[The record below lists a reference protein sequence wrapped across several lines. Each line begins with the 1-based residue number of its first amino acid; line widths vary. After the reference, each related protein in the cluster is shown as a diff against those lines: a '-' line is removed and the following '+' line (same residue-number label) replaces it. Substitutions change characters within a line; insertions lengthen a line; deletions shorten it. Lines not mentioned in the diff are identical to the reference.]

1 MTVSTTDSVIEYEGN
16 GVTTAFPVPFKFP
29 SNDDLVVTRVYND
42 VSTVLVL
49 GTDYSVVGAG
59 ASAGGAVITS
69 VAPSVGSKL
78 SIERQLEPVQETDLR
93 NQGRYFAETHENV
106 FDYLTML
113 IQQSFSWISRA
124 LRRPIGKEY
133 FDAENRRIA
142 NVESPS
148 ENNDAANKLWTEQ
161 YVASVINTGT
171 GPVNLASNVLY
182 TDPAGTLKTVQD
194 MSGSSGAGMIGY
206 NPSVSYFNGTVGS
219 ELKSLKSL
227 KVVVVTDYGATGN
240 GTTDDTA
247 AIQAAIAAAGPYSDV
262 VFPSGTYLITST
274 LTSLT
279 GQRWLGRGGQRG
291 TTLKKGA
298 NIDMVVVGTLS
309 TILDI
314 NLEGVGAT
322 YTGKGFV
329 ISSGFSQNLV
339 RCRAVNMGGEPLYF
353 ANNAGGGANVT
364 AFEGYPVDTDTYAG
378 CAIAGDTSPHPR
390 FFRGMWLSGANFA
403 LGPGA
408 GNGGSMTEFYIRDLR
423 FDATSTLFHI
433 SNGRCA
439 TLGATT
445 TLKGF
450 DHSIDGVA
458 FAGPVA
464 LDSAQGINLGPSCS
478 VPSLTENATNSQ
490 YNSVYVQRRTYT
502 PTWTQTSATPAI
514 GNGTLTGNHVR
525 AGHMC
530 HVQIELVAGSTTT
543 FGDAASGYRFSLPFP
558 GHLSFN
564 QRGFPVRIYDTSAGA
579 DFTGWASIGAG
590 QDYITIS
597 VGAQQVRSTS
607 PMTWANGDT
616 LQCSFSYMVR

>member
-1 MTVSTTDSVIEYEGN
+1 PLGSKDPRDLYDNAENFDAAMNDRVNTTWNDRFGVSRKTWF
-16 GVTTAFPVPFKFP
+16 GVEQQVNDFLIGTAFEPVPLIYVDG
-29 SNDDLVVTRVYND
+29 SELVVPSPSKLIQRDGN
-42 VSTVLVL
+42 L
-49 GTDYSVVGAG
+49 YSVRLPANFPV
-59 ASAGGAVITS
+59 T
-69 VAPSVGSKL
+69 L
-78 SIERQLEPVQETDLR
+78 SGNWAADELL
-93 NQGRYFAETHENV
+93 
-106 FDYLTML
+106 LTVRSD
-113 IQQSFSWISRA
+113 QA
-124 LRRPIGKEY
+124 LRQQLRAPG
-133 FDAENRRIA
+133 
-142 NVESPS
+142 
-148 ENNDAANKLWTEQ
+148 
-161 YVASVINTGT
+161 
-171 GPVNLASNVLY
+171 
-182 TDPAGTLKTVQD
+182 
-194 MSGSSGAGMIGY
+194 GAGMMGYDPAETYPSDTIGY
-206 NPSVSYFNGTVGS
+206 EVKTLSA
-219 ELKSLKSL
+219 L
-227 KVVVVTDYGATGN
+227 KVVVVTNYGATGS

-247 AIQAAIAAAGPYSDV
+247 AIQAAITAAGQNADV
-262 VFPSGTYLITST
+262 LFPSGTYLITST

-291 TTLKKGA
+291 TTIKKGA

-364 AFEGYPVDTDTYAG
+364 AFEGYPVDTATYAG

-408 GNGGSMTEFYIRDLR
+408 GNGGSMTQFYIRDLR

-464 LDSAQGINLGPSCS
+464 LDSAQGINIGPSCS
-478 VPSLTENATNSQ
+478 VPTFTENPANCQ
-490 YNSVYVQRRTYT
+490 YNSVHVQRRTYT
-502 PTWTQTSATPAI
+502 PTWTQTSATPSI
-514 GNGTLTGNHVR
+514 GNGTLTGNYTRHGYQCAVE
-525 AGHMC
+525 
-530 HVQIELVAGSTTT
+530 IELVAGSTTN
-543 FGDAASGYRFSLPFP
+543 FGDGTTAYRFSLPFP

-564 QRGFPVRIYDTSAGA
+564 QKRFPVRIYDSSAGT

-590 QDYITIS
+590 QDYITIA
-597 VGAQQVRSTS
+597 VGAQQVRATS

-616 LQCSFSYMVR
+616 LECYFSYMTR

>member
-1 MTVSTTDSVIEYEGN
+1 MTTYATGNPLGSKDPRDLYDNAENFDAAMNDRVNVAWSDRFGVSRKTWF
-16 GVTTAFPVPFKFP
+16 GVEQQVNDFLANSGFEPVPLEYVDGTP
-29 SNDDLVVTRVYND
+29 LTVDRPTQLIERDGDL
-42 VSTVLVL
+42 
-49 GTDYSVVGAG
+49 YSVKLP
-59 ASAGGAVITS
+59 AS
-69 VAPSVGSKL
+69 
-78 SIERQLEPVQETDLR
+78 
-93 NQGRYFAETHENV
+93 F
-106 FDYLTML
+106 
-113 IQQSFSWISRA
+113 
-124 LRRPIGKEY
+124 
-133 FDAENRRIA
+133 
-142 NVESPS
+142 
-148 ENNDAANKLWTEQ
+148 
-161 YVASVINTGT
+161 
-171 GPVNLASNVLY
+171 PVNLTGNWATDQNLLVAQVDRSLRPQLRDAGGSGMVGFNASESY
-182 TDPAGTLKTVQD
+182 
-194 MSGSSGAGMIGY
+194 
-206 NPSVSYFNGTVGS
+206 PSDTVGY
-219 ELKSLKSL
+219 EVKTLGAL
-227 KVVVVTDYGATGN
+227 KVVVVTNYGATGN

-247 AIQAAIAAAGPYSDV
+247 AIQAAIAAAGTYSDV

-291 TTLKKGA
+291 TTIKKGA

-322 YTGKGFV
+322 YTGKGFRIV
-329 ISSGFSQNLV
+329 SGFSQTIT

-353 ANNAGGGANVT
+353 DSNAGGGANVT
-364 AFEGYPVDTDTYAG
+364 VFEGYPVDTDAYAG
-378 CAIAGDTSPHPR
+378 CAIAGDTAPHPR

-408 GNGGSMTEFYIRDLR
+408 GNGGSMSEFYIRDLR
-423 FDATSTLFHI
+423 FDSTSTLFHI

-439 TLGATT
+439 TQGATT
-445 TLKGF
+445 TLKGY

-514 GNGTLTGNHVR
+514 GDGTLTGNYIRH
-525 AGHMC
+525 GHQCM
-530 HVQIELVAGSTTT
+530 VEIELVAGSTTS
-543 FGDAASGYRFSLPFP
+543 FGDSTSAYRFSLPFP

-564 QRGFPVRIYDTSAGA
+564 QKRFPVRIYDSSAGA

-590 QDYITIS
+590 QDYITIA
-597 VGAQQVRSTS
+597 VGAQQVRATS
-607 PMTWANGDT
+607 PMTWAKGDT
-616 LQCSFSYMVR
+616 LECSFSYMTR

>member
-1 MTVSTTDSVIEYEGN
+1 MTTYATGNPLGSKDPRDLCDNAENFDTAMNDRENLAWSDRFGVSRKTWFGLEQQVADYLAAQGYEPVPLEYVDGSPLTVDRPTQLIERDDNLYSVKLP
-16 GVTTAFPVPFKFP
+16 ASFPVELTGNWATDQNLLVAQVDRSLRQQLRDSGGSGMVGFNASESYP
-29 SNDDLVVTRVYND
+29 SDT
-42 VSTVLVL
+42 
-49 GTDYSVVGAG
+49 
-59 ASAGGAVITS
+59 
-69 VAPSVGSKL
+69 
-78 SIERQLEPVQETDLR
+78 
-93 NQGRYFAETHENV
+93 
-106 FDYLTML
+106 
-113 IQQSFSWISRA
+113 
-124 LRRPIGKEY
+124 
-133 FDAENRRIA
+133 
-142 NVESPS
+142 
-148 ENNDAANKLWTEQ
+148 
-161 YVASVINTGT
+161 
-171 GPVNLASNVLY
+171 
-182 TDPAGTLKTVQD
+182 
-194 MSGSSGAGMIGY
+194 IGY
-206 NPSVSYFNGTVGS
+206 EVNT
-219 ELKSLKSL
+219 LRAL
-227 KVVVVTDYGATGN
+227 KVVVVTNYGATGN

-247 AIQAAIAAAGPYSDV
+247 AIQAAITAAGQNADV

-322 YTGKGFV
+322 YTGKGFRIV
-329 ISSGFSQNLV
+329 SGFSQTIT

-353 ANNAGGGANVT
+353 DSNAGGGANVT
-364 AFEGYPVDTDTYAG
+364 VFEGYPVDTDAYAG
-378 CAIAGDTSPHPR
+378 CAIAGDTAPHPR

-514 GNGTLTGNHVR
+514 GNGTLTGNYVR

-597 VGAQQVRSTS
+597 VGAQQVRATS

-616 LQCSFSYMVR
+616 LQCSFSYMTR

>member
-1 MTVSTTDSVIEYEGN
+1 MTVPTNTSVVEYEGN

-247 AIQAAIAAAGPYSDV
+247 AIQSAIAAAGTYSDV

-322 YTGKGFV
+322 YTGKGFRIV
-329 ISSGFSQNLV
+329 SGFSQTIT

-353 ANNAGGGANVT
+353 DSNAGGGANVT
-364 AFEGYPVDTDTYAG
+364 VFEGYPVDTDAYAG
-378 CAIAGDTSPHPR
+378 CAIAGDTAPHPR

-514 GNGTLTGNHVR
+514 GNGTLTGNYVR

-564 QRGFPVRIYDTSAGA
+564 QRGFPVQIYDTSAGA

-597 VGAQQVRSTS
+597 AGAQQVRATS

-616 LQCSFSYMVR
+616 LRCSFSYMTR

>member
-1 MTVSTTDSVIEYEGN
+1 MTTYATGNPLGSKDPRDLYDNAENFDAAMNDRVNVAWSDRFGVSRKTWF
-16 GVTTAFPVPFKFP
+16 GVEQQVNDFLIGTAFEPVP
-29 SNDDLVVTRVYND
+29 
-42 VSTVLVL
+42 
-49 GTDYSVVGAG
+49 
-59 ASAGGAVITS
+59 
-69 VAPSVGSKL
+69 
-78 SIERQLEPVQETDLR
+78 
-93 NQGRYFAETHENV
+93 
-106 FDYLTML
+106 L
-113 IQQSFSWISRA
+113 I
-124 LRRPIGKEY
+124 
-133 FDAENRRIA
+133 
-142 NVESPS
+142 
-148 ENNDAANKLWTEQ
+148 
-161 YVASVINTGT
+161 YV
-171 GPVNLASNVLY
+171 
-182 TDPAGTLKTVQD
+182 D
-194 MSGSSGAGMIGY
+194 
-206 NPSVSYFNGTVGS
+206 GS
-219 ELKSLKSL
+219 ELVVPSPSKLIQRDGNLYSVRLPANFPVTLSGNWAADELLLTVRSDQALRQQLRDAGGSGMVGFNASESYPSDTVGYEVKTLGAL
-227 KVVVVTDYGATGN
+227 KVVVVTNYGATGN

-247 AIQAAIAAAGPYSDV
+247 AIQAAITAAGQNADV

-291 TTLKKGA
+291 TTIKKGA

-408 GNGGSMTEFYIRDLR
+408 GNGGSMTQFYIRDLR

-478 VPSLTENATNSQ
+478 VPTFTEN
-490 YNSVYVQRRTYT
+490 
-502 PTWTQTSATPAI
+502 P
-514 GNGTLTGNHVR
+514 
-525 AGHMC
+525 
-530 HVQIELVAGSTTT
+530 
-543 FGDAASGYRFSLPFP
+543 
-558 GHLSFN
+558 
-564 QRGFPVRIYDTSAGA
+564 
-579 DFTGWASIGAG
+579 
-590 QDYITIS
+590 
-597 VGAQQVRSTS
+597 
-607 PMTWANGDT
+607 
-616 LQCSFSYMVR
+616 

>member
-69 VAPSVGSKL
+69 VAPPTGSTL

-227 KVVVVTDYGATGN
+227 KVVVVTEYGATGN

-247 AIQAAIAAAGPYSDV
+247 AIQSAIAAAGTYSDV

-291 TTLKKGA
+291 TTIKKGA

-458 FAGPVA
+458 FSGPVA

-514 GNGTLTGNHVR
+514 GNGTLTGNYVR

-616 LQCSFSYMVR
+616 LQCSFSYMTR

>member
-1 MTVSTTDSVIEYEGN
+1 MTTYATGNPLGSKDPRDLYDNAENFDTAMNDRENLAWSDRFGVSRKTWFGLEQQVADFLAAQGYEPVPLEYVDGTPLTVDRPTQLIERDGNLYSVKLP
-16 GVTTAFPVPFKFP
+16 ASFPVELTG
-29 SNDDLVVTRVYND
+29 NWATDQNLLVAQVDRSLRQQLRD
-42 VSTVLVL
+42 
-49 GTDYSVVGAG
+49 
-59 ASAGGAVITS
+59 AGGSGMVGFNAS
-69 VAPSVGSKL
+69 ESYPS
-78 SIERQLEPVQETDLR
+78 D
-93 NQGRYFAETHENV
+93 
-106 FDYLTML
+106 
-113 IQQSFSWISRA
+113 
-124 LRRPIGKEY
+124 
-133 FDAENRRIA
+133 
-142 NVESPS
+142 
-148 ENNDAANKLWTEQ
+148 
-161 YVASVINTGT
+161 
-171 GPVNLASNVLY
+171 
-182 TDPAGTLKTVQD
+182 
-194 MSGSSGAGMIGY
+194 
-206 NPSVSYFNGTVGS
+206 TVGY
-219 ELKSLKSL
+219 EVKTLGAL
-227 KVVVVTDYGATGN
+227 KVVVVTNYGATGN

-291 TTLKKGA
+291 TTIKKGA

-322 YTGKGFV
+322 YTGKGFRIV
-329 ISSGFSQNLV
+329 SGFSQTIT
-339 RCRAVNMGGEPLYF
+339 RCRAVNMGGNPMWF
-353 ANNAGGGANVT
+353 DVDAGGGANVT
-364 AFEGYPVDTDTYAG
+364 CFEGYPVDPGAYAG
-378 CAIAGDTSPHPR
+378 IQIAGDTGAHPR
-390 FFRGMWLSGANFA
+390 FFRGIWLSGANFA
-403 LGPGA
+403 LGPGG
-408 GNGGSMTEFYIRDLR
+408 GNGGSLSEFYIRTFV
-423 FDATSTLFHI
+423 FDPTSTLFHI

-514 GNGTLTGNHVR
+514 GNGTLTGNYVR

-597 VGAQQVRSTS
+597 VGAQQVRATS

-616 LQCSFSYMVR
+616 LQCSFSYMTR

>member
-1 MTVSTTDSVIEYEGN
+1 
-16 GVTTAFPVPFKFP
+16 
-29 SNDDLVVTRVYND
+29 
-42 VSTVLVL
+42 
-49 GTDYSVVGAG
+49 
-59 ASAGGAVITS
+59 
-69 VAPSVGSKL
+69 
-78 SIERQLEPVQETDLR
+78 
-93 NQGRYFAETHENV
+93 
-106 FDYLTML
+106 ML

-247 AIQAAIAAAGPYSDV
+247 AIQSAIAAAGTYSDV

-322 YTGKGFV
+322 YTGKGFRIV
-329 ISSGFSQNLV
+329 SGFSQTIT

-353 ANNAGGGANVT
+353 DSNAGGGANVT
-364 AFEGYPVDTDTYAG
+364 VFEGYPVDTDAYAG
-378 CAIAGDTSPHPR
+378 CAIAGDTAPHPR

-514 GNGTLTGNHVR
+514 GNGTLTGNYVR

-564 QRGFPVRIYDTSAGA
+564 QRGFPVQIYDTSAGA

-597 VGAQQVRSTS
+597 AGAQQVRATS

-616 LQCSFSYMVR
+616 LRCSFSYMTR

>member
-194 MSGSSGAGMIGY
+194 MSDSSGAGMMGY
-206 NPSVSYFNGTVGS
+206 DPSVSYFNGTVGS

-247 AIQAAIAAAGPYSDV
+247 AIQAAITAAGQNADV

-291 TTLKKGA
+291 TTIKKGA

-314 NLEGVGAT
+314 SLEGVGAT

-408 GNGGSMTEFYIRDLR
+408 GNGGSMTQFYIRDLR

-439 TLGATT
+439 TIGATT
-445 TLKGF
+445 TIRGF

-478 VPSLTENATNSQ
+478 VPTFTENRSNCQ

-502 PTWTQTSATPAI
+502 PTWTQTSATPSI
-514 GNGTLTGNHVR
+514 GNGTLTGNYIRH
-525 AGHMC
+525 GHQCM
-530 HVQIELVAGSTTT
+530 VEIEFIPGSTTT
-543 FGDAASGYRFSLPFP
+543 FGDAASAYRFSLPFP
-558 GHLSFN
+558 GHVSFN
-564 QRGFPVRIYDTSAGA
+564 QRGFPVRIYDTSAGT
-579 DFTGWASIGAG
+579 DFTGWASIGAD

-616 LQCSFSYMVR
+616 LQCSFSYMTR

>member
-1 MTVSTTDSVIEYEGN
+1 MTQLLPNGKQHFVDNNGHPLVGGRVYHYYVGTNTPKDTYQDSGQTIPNTNPIVLDARGEASIYGSGPYRQVLTTSS
-16 GVTTAFPVPFKFP
+16 GVTIWDQVILDPSSAVGGDLDAFKA
-29 SNDDLVVTRVYND
+29 DLANN
-42 VSTVLVL
+42 
-49 GTDYSVVGAG
+49 TDPLKGAG
-59 ASAGGAVITS
+59 LVGFSNSAVYA
-69 VAPSVGSKL
+69 
-78 SIERQLEPVQETDLR
+78 D
-93 NQGRYFAETHENV
+93 
-106 FDYLTML
+106 
-113 IQQSFSWISRA
+113 
-124 LRRPIGKEY
+124 
-133 FDAENRRIA
+133 
-142 NVESPS
+142 
-148 ENNDAANKLWTEQ
+148 
-161 YVASVINTGT
+161 
-171 GPVNLASNVLY
+171 
-182 TDPAGTLKTVQD
+182 
-194 MSGSSGAGMIGY
+194 
-206 NPSVSYFNGTVGS
+206 GTVGDGIR
-219 ELKSLKSL
+219 EINAKIG
-227 KVVVVTDYGATGN
+227 VIVTDYGAKGD
-240 GTTDDTA
+240 GVTDDTA
-247 AIQAAIAAAGPYSDV
+247 SIQSAIAAAGEYSDV
-262 VFPSGTYLITST
+262 IFPEGTYLITST

-322 YTGKGFV
+322 YTGKGFRIV
-329 ISSGFSQNLV
+329 SGFSQTIT

-353 ANNAGGGANVT
+353 DSNAGGGANVT
-364 AFEGYPVDTDTYAG
+364 VFEGYPVDTDAYAG
-378 CAIAGDTSPHPR
+378 CAIAEDTAPHPR

-408 GNGGSMTEFYIRDLR
+408 GNGGSMTQFYIRDLR
-423 FDATSTLFHI
+423 FDPTSTLFHI

-439 TLGATT
+439 TQGATT
-445 TLKGF
+445 TLKGY

-514 GNGTLTGNHVR
+514 GNGTLTGNYVR

-597 VGAQQVRSTS
+597 VGAQLVRATS

-616 LQCSFSYMVR
+616 LQCSFSYMTR

>member
-1 MTVSTTDSVIEYEGN
+1 MTTYATGNPLGSKDPRDLYDNAENFDTAMNDRENLAWSDRFGVSRKTWFGLEQQVADYLAAQGYEPVPLEYVDGSPLTVDRPTQLIERDDNLYSVKLP
-16 GVTTAFPVPFKFP
+16 ASFPVDLTGNWATDQNLLVAQVDRSLRQQLRDSGGSGMVGFNASESYP
-29 SNDDLVVTRVYND
+29 SDT
-42 VSTVLVL
+42 
-49 GTDYSVVGAG
+49 
-59 ASAGGAVITS
+59 
-69 VAPSVGSKL
+69 
-78 SIERQLEPVQETDLR
+78 
-93 NQGRYFAETHENV
+93 
-106 FDYLTML
+106 
-113 IQQSFSWISRA
+113 
-124 LRRPIGKEY
+124 
-133 FDAENRRIA
+133 
-142 NVESPS
+142 
-148 ENNDAANKLWTEQ
+148 
-161 YVASVINTGT
+161 
-171 GPVNLASNVLY
+171 
-182 TDPAGTLKTVQD
+182 
-194 MSGSSGAGMIGY
+194 IGY
-206 NPSVSYFNGTVGS
+206 EVNT
-219 ELKSLKSL
+219 LRAL
-227 KVVVVTDYGATGN
+227 KVVVVTNYGATGN

-247 AIQAAIAAAGPYSDV
+247 AIQAAITAAGQNADV

-322 YTGKGFV
+322 YTGKGFRIV
-329 ISSGFSQNLV
+329 SGFSQTIT

-353 ANNAGGGANVT
+353 DSNAGGGANVT
-364 AFEGYPVDTDTYAG
+364 VFEGYPVDTDAYAG
-378 CAIAGDTSPHPR
+378 CAIAGDTAAHPR

-514 GNGTLTGNHVR
+514 GNGTLTGNYVR

-597 VGAQQVRSTS
+597 VGAQQVRATS

-616 LQCSFSYMVR
+616 LQCSFSYMTR

>member
-1 MTVSTTDSVIEYEGN
+1 MTTYATGNPLGSKDPRDLYDNAENFDTAMNDRENLAWSDRFGVSRKTWF
-16 GVTTAFPVPFKFP
+16 GVEQQVNDFLIGTAFEPVPLIYVDG
-29 SNDDLVVTRVYND
+29 SELVVPSPSKLIQRDGN
-42 VSTVLVL
+42 L
-49 GTDYSVVGAG
+49 YSVRLPANFPV
-59 ASAGGAVITS
+59 T
-69 VAPSVGSKL
+69 L
-78 SIERQLEPVQETDLR
+78 SGNWAADELL
-93 NQGRYFAETHENV
+93 
-106 FDYLTML
+106 LTVRSD
-113 IQQSFSWISRA
+113 QA
-124 LRRPIGKEY
+124 LRQQLRAPG
-133 FDAENRRIA
+133 
-142 NVESPS
+142 
-148 ENNDAANKLWTEQ
+148 
-161 YVASVINTGT
+161 
-171 GPVNLASNVLY
+171 
-182 TDPAGTLKTVQD
+182 
-194 MSGSSGAGMIGY
+194 GAGMMGYDPAETYPSDTIGY
-206 NPSVSYFNGTVGS
+206 EVKTLSA
-219 ELKSLKSL
+219 L
-227 KVVVVTDYGATGN
+227 KVVVVTNYGATGS

-247 AIQAAIAAAGPYSDV
+247 AIQAAITAAGQNADV
-262 VFPSGTYLITST
+262 LFPSGTYLITST

-291 TTLKKGA
+291 TTIKKGA

-364 AFEGYPVDTDTYAG
+364 AFEGYPVDTATYAG
-378 CAIAGDTSPHPR
+378 CAIAGDTSSHPR

-408 GNGGSMTEFYIRDLR
+408 GNGGSMTQFYIRDLR

-464 LDSAQGINLGPSCS
+464 LDSAQGINIGPSCS
-478 VPSLTENATNSQ
+478 VPTFTENPANCQ
-490 YNSVYVQRRTYT
+490 YNSVHVQRRTYT
-502 PTWTQTSATPAI
+502 PTWTQTSATPSI
-514 GNGTLTGNHVR
+514 GNGTLTGNYTRHGYQCAVE
-525 AGHMC
+525 
-530 HVQIELVAGSTTT
+530 IELVAGSTTN
-543 FGDAASGYRFSLPFP
+543 FGDGTTAYRFSLPFP

-564 QRGFPVRIYDTSAGA
+564 QKRFPVRIYDSSAGT

-590 QDYITIS
+590 QDYITIA
-597 VGAQQVRSTS
+597 VGAQQVRATS

-616 LQCSFSYMVR
+616 LECYFSYMTR

>member
-1 MTVSTTDSVIEYEGN
+1 MTTYATGNPLGSKDPRDLYDNAENFDTAMNDRENLAWSDRFGVSRKTWFGLEQQVADYLAAQGYEPVPLEYVDGSPLTVDRPTQLIERDDNLYSVKLP
-16 GVTTAFPVPFKFP
+16 ASFPVELTGNWATDQNLLVAQVDRSLRQQLRDSGGSGMVGFNASESYP
-29 SNDDLVVTRVYND
+29 SDT
-42 VSTVLVL
+42 
-49 GTDYSVVGAG
+49 
-59 ASAGGAVITS
+59 
-69 VAPSVGSKL
+69 
-78 SIERQLEPVQETDLR
+78 
-93 NQGRYFAETHENV
+93 
-106 FDYLTML
+106 
-113 IQQSFSWISRA
+113 
-124 LRRPIGKEY
+124 
-133 FDAENRRIA
+133 
-142 NVESPS
+142 
-148 ENNDAANKLWTEQ
+148 
-161 YVASVINTGT
+161 
-171 GPVNLASNVLY
+171 
-182 TDPAGTLKTVQD
+182 
-194 MSGSSGAGMIGY
+194 IGY
-206 NPSVSYFNGTVGS
+206 EVNT
-219 ELKSLKSL
+219 LRAL
-227 KVVVVTDYGATGN
+227 KVVVVTNYGATGN

-247 AIQAAIAAAGPYSDV
+247 AIQAAITAAGQNADV

-322 YTGKGFV
+322 YTGKGFRIV
-329 ISSGFSQNLV
+329 SGFSQTIT

-353 ANNAGGGANVT
+353 DSNAGGGANVT
-364 AFEGYPVDTDTYAG
+364 VFEGYPVDTDAYAG
-378 CAIAGDTSPHPR
+378 CAIAGDTAPHPR

-514 GNGTLTGNHVR
+514 GNGTLTGNYVR

-597 VGAQQVRSTS
+597 VGAQQVRATS

-616 LQCSFSYMVR
+616 LQCSFSYMTR

>member
-69 VAPSVGSKL
+69 VAPSVGSTL

>member
-1 MTVSTTDSVIEYEGN
+1 MTQLLPNGKQHFVDNNGHPLVGGRVYHYYVGTNTPKDTYQDSGQTIPNTNPIVLDARGEASIYGSGPYRQVLTTSS
-16 GVTTAFPVPFKFP
+16 GVTIWDQVILDPSSAVGGDLDAFKADLANSTDPLKGAGLVGF
-29 SNDDLVVTRVYND
+29 SNSAVYAD
-42 VSTVLVL
+42 
-49 GTDYSVVGAG
+49 GTVGAG
-59 ASAGGAVITS
+59 IREINAKIGVI
-69 VAPSVGSKL
+69 
-78 SIERQLEPVQETDLR
+78 
-93 NQGRYFAETHENV
+93 
-106 FDYLTML
+106 
-113 IQQSFSWISRA
+113 
-124 LRRPIGKEY
+124 
-133 FDAENRRIA
+133 
-142 NVESPS
+142 
-148 ENNDAANKLWTEQ
+148 
-161 YVASVINTGT
+161 
-171 GPVNLASNVLY
+171 
-182 TDPAGTLKTVQD
+182 
-194 MSGSSGAGMIGY
+194 
-206 NPSVSYFNGTVGS
+206 
-219 ELKSLKSL
+219 
-227 KVVVVTDYGATGN
+227 VTDYGAKGD
-240 GTTDDTA
+240 GVTDDTA
-247 AIQAAIAAAGPYSDV
+247 SIQSAIAAAGEYSDV
-262 VFPSGTYLITST
+262 IFPEGTYLITST

-291 TTLKKGA
+291 TTLKNGA

-322 YTGKGFV
+322 YTGKGFRIV
-329 ISSGFSQNLV
+329 SGFSQTIT

-353 ANNAGGGANVT
+353 DINAGGGANVT
-364 AFEGYPVDTDTYAG
+364 VFEGYPVDTDAYAG
-378 CAIAGDTSPHPR
+378 CAIAGDTASHPR

-408 GNGGSMTEFYIRDLR
+408 GNGGSMTEFYIRELR
-423 FDATSTLFHI
+423 FDATSKLFHI

-514 GNGTLTGNHVR
+514 GNGTLTGNYVR

-564 QRGFPVRIYDTSAGA
+564 QRGFPVQIYDTSAGA

-597 VGAQQVRSTS
+597 VGAQQVRATS

-616 LQCSFSYMVR
+616 LRCSFSYMTR

>member
-59 ASAGGAVITS
+59 ESAGGAVITS
-69 VAPSVGSKL
+69 VAPPTGSTL
-78 SIERQLEPVQETDLR
+78 SIDRQLDPVQETDLR

-206 NPSVSYFNGTVGS
+206 NPSVSHFNGTVGS

-247 AIQAAIAAAGPYSDV
+247 AIQAAITAAGQNADV

-291 TTLKKGA
+291 TTIKKGA

-514 GNGTLTGNHVR
+514 GNGTLTGNYVR

-616 LQCSFSYMVR
+616 LQCSFSYMTR

>member
-1 MTVSTTDSVIEYEGN
+1 MTTYATGNPLGSKDPRDLYDNAENFDTAMNDRENLAWSDRFGVSRKTWFGLEQQVADFLAAQGYEPVPLEYVDGSPLTVDRPTQLIERDGNLYSVKLP
-16 GVTTAFPVPFKFP
+16 ASFPVELTGNWATDQNLLVAQVDRSLRQQLRDSGGSGMVGFNASESYP
-29 SNDDLVVTRVYND
+29 SD
-42 VSTVLVL
+42 
-49 GTDYSVVGAG
+49 
-59 ASAGGAVITS
+59 
-69 VAPSVGSKL
+69 
-78 SIERQLEPVQETDLR
+78 
-93 NQGRYFAETHENV
+93 
-106 FDYLTML
+106 
-113 IQQSFSWISRA
+113 
-124 LRRPIGKEY
+124 
-133 FDAENRRIA
+133 
-142 NVESPS
+142 
-148 ENNDAANKLWTEQ
+148 
-161 YVASVINTGT
+161 
-171 GPVNLASNVLY
+171 
-182 TDPAGTLKTVQD
+182 
-194 MSGSSGAGMIGY
+194 
-206 NPSVSYFNGTVGS
+206 TVGY
-219 ELKSLKSL
+219 EVKTLGAL
-227 KVVVVTDYGATGN
+227 KVVVVTNYGATGN

-247 AIQAAIAAAGPYSDV
+247 AIQAAITAAGQNADV

-291 TTLKKGA
+291 TTIKKGA

-408 GNGGSMTEFYIRDLR
+408 GNGGSMTQFYIRDLR

-478 VPSLTENATNSQ
+478 VPTFTENPSNCQ

-502 PTWTQTSATPAI
+502 PTWTQTSATPSV
-514 GNGTLTGNHVR
+514 GNGTLTGNYIRH
-525 AGHMC
+525 GHQCM
-530 HVQIELVAGSTTT
+530 VEIELVAGSATS
-543 FGDAASGYRFSLPFP
+543 FGDSTSAYRFSLPFP

-564 QRGFPVRIYDTSAGA
+564 QKRFPVRIYDSSAGA

-590 QDYITIS
+590 QDYITIA
-597 VGAQQVRSTS
+597 VGAQQVRATS

-616 LQCSFSYMVR
+616 LECSFSYMTR

>member
-1 MTVSTTDSVIEYEGN
+1 MTTYATGNPLGSKDPRDLYDNAENFDTAMNDRENLAWSDRFGVSRKTWFGLEQQVADFLAAQGYEPVPLEYVDGSPLTVDRPTQLIERDGNLYSVKLP
-16 GVTTAFPVPFKFP
+16 ASFPVELTGNWATDQNLLVAQVDRSLRQQLRDSGGSGMLGFNASESYP
-29 SNDDLVVTRVYND
+29 SDT
-42 VSTVLVL
+42 
-49 GTDYSVVGAG
+49 
-59 ASAGGAVITS
+59 
-69 VAPSVGSKL
+69 
-78 SIERQLEPVQETDLR
+78 
-93 NQGRYFAETHENV
+93 
-106 FDYLTML
+106 
-113 IQQSFSWISRA
+113 
-124 LRRPIGKEY
+124 
-133 FDAENRRIA
+133 
-142 NVESPS
+142 
-148 ENNDAANKLWTEQ
+148 
-161 YVASVINTGT
+161 
-171 GPVNLASNVLY
+171 
-182 TDPAGTLKTVQD
+182 
-194 MSGSSGAGMIGY
+194 IGY
-206 NPSVSYFNGTVGS
+206 EVNT
-219 ELKSLKSL
+219 LMAL
-227 KVVVVTDYGATGN
+227 KVVVVTNYGATGN

-291 TTLKKGA
+291 TTIKKGA

-322 YTGKGFV
+322 YTGKGFRIV
-329 ISSGFSQNLV
+329 SGFSQTIT

-353 ANNAGGGANVT
+353 DSNAGGGANVT
-364 AFEGYPVDTDTYAG
+364 VFEGYPVDTDAYAG
-378 CAIAGDTSPHPR
+378 CAIAGDTAPHPR

-450 DHSIDGVA
+450 DHSIDGVT

-464 LDSAQGINLGPSCS
+464 LNSAQGINLGPSCS

-514 GNGTLTGNHVR
+514 GNGTLTGNYVR

-597 VGAQQVRSTS
+597 VGAQQVRATS

-616 LQCSFSYMVR
+616 LQCSFSYMTR

>member
-1 MTVSTTDSVIEYEGN
+1 MTTYATGNPLGSKDPRDLYDNAENFDTAMNDRENLAWSDRFGVSRKTWFGLEQQVADFLAAQGYEPVPLEYVDGSPLTVDRPTQLIERDGNLYSVKLP
-16 GVTTAFPVPFKFP
+16 ASFPVELTGNWATDQNLLVAQVDRSLRQQLRDSGGSGMLGFNASESYP
-29 SNDDLVVTRVYND
+29 SDT
-42 VSTVLVL
+42 
-49 GTDYSVVGAG
+49 
-59 ASAGGAVITS
+59 
-69 VAPSVGSKL
+69 
-78 SIERQLEPVQETDLR
+78 
-93 NQGRYFAETHENV
+93 
-106 FDYLTML
+106 
-113 IQQSFSWISRA
+113 
-124 LRRPIGKEY
+124 
-133 FDAENRRIA
+133 
-142 NVESPS
+142 
-148 ENNDAANKLWTEQ
+148 
-161 YVASVINTGT
+161 
-171 GPVNLASNVLY
+171 
-182 TDPAGTLKTVQD
+182 
-194 MSGSSGAGMIGY
+194 IGY
-206 NPSVSYFNGTVGS
+206 EVNT
-219 ELKSLKSL
+219 LMAL
-227 KVVVVTDYGATGN
+227 KVVVVTNYGATGN

-291 TTLKKGA
+291 TTIKKGA

-322 YTGKGFV
+322 YTGKGFRIV
-329 ISSGFSQNLV
+329 SGFSQTIT

-353 ANNAGGGANVT
+353 DSNAGGGANVT
-364 AFEGYPVDTDTYAG
+364 VFEGYPVDTDAYAG
-378 CAIAGDTSPHPR
+378 CAIAGDTAPHPR

-464 LDSAQGINLGPSCS
+464 LNSAQGINLGPSCS

-514 GNGTLTGNHVR
+514 GNGTLTGNYVR

-597 VGAQQVRSTS
+597 VGAQQVRATS

-616 LQCSFSYMVR
+616 LQCSFSYMTR

>member
-1 MTVSTTDSVIEYEGN
+1 MTTYATGNPLGSKDPRDLYDNAENFDTAMNDRVNVAWSDRFGVSRKTWF
-16 GVTTAFPVPFKFP
+16 GVEQQVNDFLIGTAFEPVP
-29 SNDDLVVTRVYND
+29 
-42 VSTVLVL
+42 
-49 GTDYSVVGAG
+49 
-59 ASAGGAVITS
+59 
-69 VAPSVGSKL
+69 
-78 SIERQLEPVQETDLR
+78 
-93 NQGRYFAETHENV
+93 
-106 FDYLTML
+106 L
-113 IQQSFSWISRA
+113 I
-124 LRRPIGKEY
+124 
-133 FDAENRRIA
+133 
-142 NVESPS
+142 
-148 ENNDAANKLWTEQ
+148 
-161 YVASVINTGT
+161 YV
-171 GPVNLASNVLY
+171 
-182 TDPAGTLKTVQD
+182 D
-194 MSGSSGAGMIGY
+194 
-206 NPSVSYFNGTVGS
+206 GS
-219 ELKSLKSL
+219 ELVVPSPSKLIQRDGNLYSVRLPANFPVTLSGNWAADELLLTVRSDQALRQQLRDAGGSGMVGFNASESYPSDTVGYEVKTLGAL
-227 KVVVVTDYGATGN
+227 KVVVVTNYGATGN

-247 AIQAAIAAAGPYSDV
+247 AIQAAITAAGQNADV

-291 TTLKKGA
+291 TTIKKGA

-364 AFEGYPVDTDTYAG
+364 AFEGYPVDTNTYAG

-408 GNGGSMTEFYIRDLR
+408 GNGGSMTQFYIRDLR

-478 VPSLTENATNSQ
+478 VPTFTENPSNCQ

-502 PTWTQTSATPAI
+502 PTWTQTSATPSV
-514 GNGTLTGNHVR
+514 GNGTLTGNYIRH
-525 AGHMC
+525 GHQCM
-530 HVQIELVAGSTTT
+530 VEIELVAGSATS
-543 FGDAASGYRFSLPFP
+543 FGDSTSAYRFSLPFP

-564 QRGFPVRIYDTSAGA
+564 QKRFPVRIYDSSAGA

-590 QDYITIS
+590 QDYITIA
-597 VGAQQVRSTS
+597 VGAQQVRATS

-616 LQCSFSYMVR
+616 LECSFSYMTR